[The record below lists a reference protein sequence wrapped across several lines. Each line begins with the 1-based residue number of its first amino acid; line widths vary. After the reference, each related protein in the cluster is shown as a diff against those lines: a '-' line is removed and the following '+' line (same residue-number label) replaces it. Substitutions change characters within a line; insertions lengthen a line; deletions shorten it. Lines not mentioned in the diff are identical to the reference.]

1 MSESQS
7 IRRLHISD
15 PTKIG
20 SRWRGHCSG
29 CGWDDGEM
37 YDAYDDALRVGV
49 WHARRETLAQIRL
62 ERSGGSGWDDGE
74 MYDAYDD
81 ALRVGVWHARR
92 ETLAQ
97 IRLERSG
104 GSGGDDAA

>member
-15 PTKIG
+15 PTKVG
-20 SRWRGHCSG
+20 AHWRGHCSG
-29 CGWDDGEM
+29 CGWDDSELYQQ
-37 YDAYDDALRVGV
+37 YDNAMRAGTL
-49 WHARRETLAQIRL
+49 HARQ
-62 ERSGGSGWDDGE
+62 
-74 MYDAYDD
+74 
-81 ALRVGVWHARR
+81 